1 MKNRLILALTV
12 SAATLFA
19 SSVTAQDL
27 PQDVREKLSYQQ
39 GFSLGQQ
46 LAEQVPQDKQDLFIQ
61 GFQAALSESVDEDAM
76 LYASGAQSAMQA
88 VQQGADAASV
98 LKGIQ
103 DAKAG
108 NDPAY
113 SEEEVMA
120 AFEVIQQMQQER
132 QQQMQQAQGEQTRA
146 AQANKEAGE
155 AFLQENAARDGI
167 VTTLSGLQYEVLEAG
182 EGDSPAATDTVTVH
196 YTGRLLDGTVF
207 DSSVERGEPARF
219 PLNQVI
225 PGWTEGLQLM
235 SPGARFRFW
244 IPANLAY
251 GEQAPPQIGPNQVL
265 DFEVELISIGN

>member
-155 AFLQENAARDGI
+155 
-167 VTTLSGLQYEVLEAG
+167 
-182 EGDSPAATDTVTVH
+182 GDSPAATDTVTVH